1 MSAESNFTL
10 TISDL
15 RESDAKFYCCGN
27 ITDNP
32 RRCWIY
38 RTELRVADLQVQV
51 IPTTEGQTVSMI
63 CSPSCPLTENST
75 VYIWYKNREFL
86 YEDWSPWYQELVSSE
101 EAVTYS
107 CAIKGYEHLRAPE
120 VSVDSVTPAC
130 FSVTYAKGRTCP
142 PNQTS
147 AVEPCSITY
156 PTEVHV
162 QRTPLDEEFVRLTCT
177 PSCPLTDPQTAY
189 RWYWQR
195 PSVRRQNTKLLY
207 RNFEGQNFTVPRGGD
222 SFSCAVKGHEDLH
235 SAQVCAEEKSC
246 WDVNYVSRRICTLE
260 GSSVNITSEYWH
272 QDSWPPEFKLW
283 YKVKRSGEE
292 NAEHLTASSDHLT
305 YHDKM
310 NKSHIL
316 RITNLR
322 KNDSAEYIFSLQR
335 KGEEWK
341 LSDFSGVTLV
351 VTGLK
356 VKFTPSAEVTEG
368 QRVTLTCSTSCPL
381 TDNTNYI
388 WFLNSRPLTLTET
401 QTKHLVLDPVSSQH
415 AGNYSCGIKTQRD
428 ITSPEE
434 TLTVQGPKTDVP
446 MAIINAV
453 RLTVALLIPI
463 PLLLFHLWMSCFNIS
478 WDVYVVKMYFAAAT
492 DGHIQLGKIGAQ
504 GRANSICALKGSS
517 VDLPC
522 SAERPTS
529 SMTWSTVHWDG
540 SKYVQNELSA
550 DGVTYNM
557 SAGSNFTLKIKNLTE
572 SDAKVYCCKETT
584 SKPENCKQSPV
595 QLRVAD
601 LQVKVIPTTEGQTV
615 TLICSTSCPL
625 TENPAVYIW
634 YKNRELLYEDWS
646 PWYHQL
652 VSSEE
657 AVTYS
662 CAIKGYEHLRA
673 PEVSVDSVTS
683 TCFNVTYAKGRMCS
697 YKHSP
702 VDEPCTITYPREVH
716 VQRTPAG
723 SHVTLT
729 CHTSCPVT
737 ARHTA
742 YKGYKNRHAVE
753 SFSCAVK
760 DHEDLRSAEVC
771 VKDKNCWSVNYDSRR
786 ICALEG
792 SSVNITSE
800 YSYPDNQQPKAKLWY
815 KIKRMGKK
823 AAERLTEAAGRVEY
837 HENKKNHH
845 ILRIKNLKRND
856 SAEYIFRLITN
867 EGGWKQTGLSVVT
880 LIVTDLKVKFT
891 PSAVVTEGQRV
902 TLTCSTSCPLTD
914 NTNYIWFLNSRPLTL
929 TETQTKHLVLDPASS
944 QHAGNYS
951 CGIKTQRDITSPEKT
966 LTVQALTSIVVL
978 NALKLTIVSLILP
991 AVLLFYMVMRRRKTL
1006 SSATE
1011 QSDKAR
1017 TGRADSLYE
1026 RITFKTMN
1034 PAAPKEPPE
1043 HQEHTV

>member
-1 MSAESNFTL
+1 MMLLGAGCLFAYFIVYISGVQGRANRICALKGSSVDLPCSAEHPTSTMTWHTVHWNESLFRSPFVQNDLLDGNHTRYNMSAESNFTL

-32 RRCWIY
+32 GRCWIY
-38 RTELRVADLQVQV
+38 RTE
-51 IPTTEGQTVSMI
+51 
-63 CSPSCPLTENST
+63 
-75 VYIWYKNREFL
+75 
-86 YEDWSPWYQELVSSE
+86 
-101 EAVTYS
+101 
-107 CAIKGYEHLRAPE
+107 
-120 VSVDSVTPAC
+120 
-130 FSVTYAKGRTCP
+130 
-142 PNQTS
+142 
-147 AVEPCSITY
+147 
-156 PTEVHV
+156 
-162 QRTPLDEEFVRLTCT
+162 
-177 PSCPLTDPQTAY
+177 
-189 RWYWQR
+189 
-195 PSVRRQNTKLLY
+195 
-207 RNFEGQNFTVPRGGD
+207 
-222 SFSCAVKGHEDLH
+222 
-235 SAQVCAEEKSC
+235 
-246 WDVNYVSRRICTLE
+246 
-260 GSSVNITSEYWH
+260 
-272 QDSWPPEFKLW
+272 
-283 YKVKRSGEE
+283 
-292 NAEHLTASSDHLT
+292 
-305 YHDKM
+305 
-310 NKSHIL
+310 
-316 RITNLR
+316 
-322 KNDSAEYIFSLQR
+322 
-335 KGEEWK
+335 
-341 LSDFSGVTLV
+341 
-351 VTGLK
+351 
-356 VKFTPSAEVTEG
+356 
-368 QRVTLTCSTSCPL
+368 
-381 TDNTNYI
+381 
-388 WFLNSRPLTLTET
+388 
-401 QTKHLVLDPVSSQH
+401 
-415 AGNYSCGIKTQRD
+415 
-428 ITSPEE
+428 
-434 TLTVQGPKTDVP
+434 
-446 MAIINAV
+446 
-453 RLTVALLIPI
+453 
-463 PLLLFHLWMSCFNIS
+463 
-478 WDVYVVKMYFAAAT
+478 
-492 DGHIQLGKIGAQ
+492 
-504 GRANSICALKGSS
+504 
-517 VDLPC
+517 
-522 SAERPTS
+522 
-529 SMTWSTVHWDG
+529 
-540 SKYVQNELSA
+540 
-550 DGVTYNM
+550 
-557 SAGSNFTLKIKNLTE
+557 
-572 SDAKVYCCKETT
+572 
-584 SKPENCKQSPV
+584 
-595 QLRVAD
+595 LRVAD

-634 YKNRELLYEDWS
+634 YKNREFLYEDWS

-760 DHEDLRSAEVC
+760 GHEDLRSAEVC

-815 KIKRMGKK
+815 KIKRTGKK

-867 EGGWKQTGLSVVT
+867 EGRWKQTGLSVVT

-891 PSAVVTEGQRV
+891 PSAVVTEGQRI

-951 CGIKTQRDITSPEKT
+951 CGIKTQRDITSPEET
-966 LTVQALTSIVVL
+966 LTVQARGKSVAIINTVRLTVVL
-978 NALKLTIVSLILP
+978 LIPIPLLLLHLWVRKKKILAAFAEPDTIQTGQMDLQYINISLMAINP
-991 AVLLFYMVMRRRKTL
+991 GTAARRDQL
-1006 SSATE
+1006 SSR
-1011 QSDKAR
+1011 K
-1017 TGRADSLYE
+1017 
-1026 RITFKTMN
+1026 
-1034 PAAPKEPPE
+1034 
-1043 HQEHTV
+1043 